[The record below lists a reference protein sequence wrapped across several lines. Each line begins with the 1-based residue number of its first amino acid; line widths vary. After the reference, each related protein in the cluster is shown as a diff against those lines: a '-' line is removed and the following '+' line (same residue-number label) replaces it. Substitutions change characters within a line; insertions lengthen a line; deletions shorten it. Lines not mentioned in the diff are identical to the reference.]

1 MPFTVMAEEHPPSPE
16 REDNNLSF
24 RRLRVKPAMTVKA
37 ITNPKTKISME
48 IIETKIKD
56 LLVIKPDVF
65 IDERGYFFESY
76 NRQRFLEHGLDM
88 TFVQDNESQ
97 SMRGVLRG
105 LHFQRPPF
113 AQGKLVRV
121 VKGAV
126 MDVAVDLRKDSPTY
140 GQWESVLLTEG
151 NKFMYWIPEGFA
163 HGFVC
168 LEDHSVFTYKCTN
181 VYNKASEGSIRWND
195 PDLGINWGIEDPI
208 LSEKDKV
215 SPLFKEFVTPF

>member
-1 MPFTVMAEEHPPSPE
+1 
-16 REDNNLSF
+16 
-24 RRLRVKPAMTVKA
+24 
-37 ITNPKTKISME
+37 ME

-56 LLVIKPDVF
+56 LLIIKPDVF
-65 IDERGYFFESY
+65 LDERGYFFESY
-76 NRQRFLEHGLDM
+76 HRQRCLELGLAM

-121 VKGAV
+121 VKGSV

-140 GQWESVLLTEG
+140 GQWESVVLTG
-151 NKFMYWIPEGFA
+151 DNKFMYWIPEGFA

-168 LEDHSVFTYKCTN
+168 LEDHTVFTYKCTN

-195 PDLGINWGIEDPI
+195 PDLNIDWRIEHPI
-208 LSEKDKV
+208 LSEKDQ
-215 SPLFKEFVTPF
+215 SAPFFRETEK